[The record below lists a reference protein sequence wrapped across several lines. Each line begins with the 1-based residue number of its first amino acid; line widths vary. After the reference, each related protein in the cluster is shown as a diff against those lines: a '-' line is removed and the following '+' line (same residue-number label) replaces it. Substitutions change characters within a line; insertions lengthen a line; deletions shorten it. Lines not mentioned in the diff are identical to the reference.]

1 MKKSLLTIAMI
12 AAVGL
17 SGCAGNIQYRDK
29 YAIMTPNDNLLQD
42 NAVPP
47 PPYTSVEYSK
57 LTCDAK
63 EDTLTT
69 YINDLLGVIGKDR
82 ADKAGLRTWKA
93 SVATKVDEL
102 NKKAEADGSAS
113 N

>member
-69 YINDLLGVIGKDR
+69 YINDLLGVIGRDR

>member
-57 LTCDAK
+57 LTCDVK

-82 ADKAGLRTWKA
+82 ADKAGLRTWKD

>member
-1 MKKSLLTIAMI
+1 MKKNILLAAMI

-42 NAVPP
+42 NAVPAP
-47 PPYTSVEYSK
+47 QYTPQEYST

-63 EDTLTT
+63 EDFLTG
-69 YINDLLGVIGKDR
+69 YIGILLGVIGKDK

-93 SVATKVDEL
+93 GVAKQVDDL
-102 NKKAEADGSAS
+102 NKKATDGSAG